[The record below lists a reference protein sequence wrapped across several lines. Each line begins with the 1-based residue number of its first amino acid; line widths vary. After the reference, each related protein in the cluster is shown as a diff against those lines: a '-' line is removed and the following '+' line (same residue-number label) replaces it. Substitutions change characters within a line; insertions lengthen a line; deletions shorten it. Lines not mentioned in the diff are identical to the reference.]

1 MILFSAILSCYL
13 YTCVTDACPAEC
25 TCTGTN
31 VDCSSKGLTSVPTG
45 IPAETRNITLASNQI
60 SRIENDSFKGLTALQ
75 YLFLENNQ
83 LSRIADKTFI
93 LLPNLKTLFLSS
105 NQITRIEKETFAGL
119 SNVQSLY
126 LDSNRI
132 TAIDEESFTSNGM
145 FYIQYLNL
153 NNNDLTNIDNKT
165 FVGLRSNLKSL
176 SIEGNPFHCDCVLA
190 GFVEFMSGFV
200 SQSIAKCITPENLGG
215 RYVKDL
221 TSSMVC
227 PNPSTGSTSQTTG
240 ATKDVTTKQKQT
252 SLSSSR
258 TTNKA
263 FAFTSN
269 PQTENTLE
277 TTQGTR
283 DVTTKHKQTSLSSLW
298 TTDKELTFT
307 STQSSKSRISTFFV
321 SSSTETGTPGFTAAT
336 TREPKTGRDCSFNED
351 LFLVSLM
358 GNGVLFSLVVILV
371 CVLGKLLRNKRN
383 QASRYVNFE
392 RDCAGSGHGEYT
404 QPKVVRVGGDGYL
417 EPYNHSSDSGNHSS
431 NTRNHVIHSEET
443 AFVRKTILSN
453 NSYAEIVD

>member
-283 DVTTKHKQTSLSSLW
+283 
-298 TTDKELTFT
+298 
-307 STQSSKSRISTFFV
+307 
-321 SSSTETGTPGFTAAT
+321 ETGTPGFTAAT

>member
-240 ATKDVTTKQKQT
+240 ATK
-252 SLSSSR
+252 
-258 TTNKA
+258 
-263 FAFTSN
+263 
-269 PQTENTLE
+269 
-277 TTQGTR
+277 
-283 DVTTKHKQTSLSSLW
+283 
-298 TTDKELTFT
+298 
-307 STQSSKSRISTFFV
+307 
-321 SSSTETGTPGFTAAT
+321 ETGTPGFTAAT

>member
-240 ATKDVTTKQKQT
+240 ATKDVTTK
-252 SLSSSR
+252 
-258 TTNKA
+258 
-263 FAFTSN
+263 
-269 PQTENTLE
+269 
-277 TTQGTR
+277 
-283 DVTTKHKQTSLSSLW
+283 HKQTSLSSLW